1 MAREEEGDAV
11 IEAGVLVDRDEEP
24 LYWHLP
30 PGRSAGSLPDSRE
43 LWDAI
48 WANREQIMGF
58 AHSHPGSGMPWPSDE
73 DLTTFSAI
81 DLALGRRLSWWI
93 TSSDRVV
100 IVMWS
105 GPDAYDYDIEP
116 LDYEPGWVA
125 ELRRLSK

>member
-1 MAREEEGDAV
+1 V
-11 IEAGVLVDRDEEP
+11 VVDRDEVP

-43 LWDAI
+43 LWDFI
-48 WANREQIMGF
+48 WANREHIMGF
-58 AHSHPGSGMPWPSDE
+58 AHSHPGSGIPSPSEE

-105 GPDAYDYDIEP
+105 GPDAYDYVLES